1 MSTPLYKS
9 DVKKPSQLPDLPAP
23 DDQDVLVVEK
33 KSEGK
38 LKGTKFGDL
47 KTAITSALQGLVNAL
62 QTDKIPYQN
71 ADKPVNLN
79 NKDLLNI
86 KNLQVNEDTDFGGIF
101 KGNAPNILAM
111 ETLGHAPRNLMEVYG
126 TATVAETFEAVRA
139 DILLNGFKNLRLGG
153 YIDLD
158 TFTVN
163 NWYNGVAGTTA
174 GGAWD
179 TTKTVT
185 KGTNNSTRVEI
196 VSFDDYYNVGENGYY
211 PTEHHAVFMF
221 SEIPLQGPMHKLNSY
236 PWYQTSQHYKG
247 SDLVTKGLVA
257 LYNAIQAQFGT
268 AKPYEVSRYIA
279 TLNEGEHNGPE
290 RLFIPTGMNI
300 FGSTGFSYVQR
311 SVSTQRHFA
320 LFALKP
326 SRIMKTFNGVTRQRW
341 WLAEPSAGSSSNFT
355 TVNNNGTLTH
365 GNSYHSFGVV
375 PAFLI

>member
-1 MSTPLYKS
+1 MKRL
-9 DVKKPSQLPDLPAP
+9 PSQLPDMPLP

-79 NKDLLNI
+79 NQDLKSVKDFEA
-86 KNLQVNEDTDFGGIF
+86 NLF

-139 DILLNGFKNLRLGG
+139 DILLNGFKNLRLGD

-221 SEIPLQGPMHKLNSY
+221 SEIPLQGPVHKLNSH

-279 TLNEGEHNGPE
+279 TLDGGEYNGPE

-341 WLAEPSAGSSSNFT
+341 WLAELSAGSSSAFAL
-355 TVNNNGTLTH
+355 VYDVGSLTA
-365 GNSYHSFGVV
+365 NTSYYSYGVV

>member
-1 MSTPLYKS
+1 MKRL
-9 DVKKPSQLPDLPAP
+9 PSQLPDMPLP

-79 NKDLLNI
+79 NQDFKGVKDFESSTF
-86 KNLQVNEDTDFGGIF
+86 Q
-101 KGNAPNILAM
+101 GNAPNVLSAEIL
-111 ETLGHAPRNLMEVYG
+111 GFAPRNLMDVYG
-126 TATVAETFEAVRA
+126 TLTVAKTFEAVRA
-139 DILLNGFKNLRLGG
+139 DILLNGFKNLRLGD

-158 TFTVN
+158 TFTVS
-163 NWYNGVAGTTA
+163 NWYNDAPYNDP
-174 GGAWD
+174 GGAWNA
-179 TTKTVT
+179 TKTVT
-185 KGTNNSTRVEI
+185 KGPNNSTRVEI

-211 PTEHHAVFMF
+211 PTEPHAVFMF
-221 SEIPLQGPMHKLNSY
+221 SEIPLQGPMHKLNSP

-279 TLNEGEHNGPE
+279 TLGGGEYNGPE
-290 RLFIPTGMNI
+290 KLFIPTGMNI
-300 FGSTGFSYVQR
+300 FGSTGFSYLQR

-320 LFALKP
+320 LFALNP
-326 SRIMKTFNGVTRQRW
+326 SRIMKKFNGVIRQRW
-341 WLAEPSAGSSSNFT
+341 WLAEPSAGSSSYFT
-355 TVNNNGTLTH
+355 NVSNIGTLAY
-365 GNSYHSFGVV
+365 GNSYNSNGVV